1 MSRGDIL
8 DDISAERERQT
19 ALKAMGKFEREVH
32 ECSPTEA
39 LAVLAE
45 EFGEVARVVAE
56 MVAGKPIDTGHLREE
71 LIQVAA
77 VCVSWVEGIDAQ
89 TEAEEEY
96 RPQSLCGLYG
106 QARTAARPPVIIY
119 DEPIITFGPYTED
132 EMSDWQRDPELSA

>member
-19 ALKAMGKFEREVH
+19 ALKAMGRFRREVH

-39 LAVLAE
+39 LAVLGE
-45 EFGEVARVVAE
+45 EFGEVAEVVAD
-56 MVAGKPIDTGHLREE
+56 MVAGAPLDTNHLREE

-89 TEAEEEY
+89 TEAE
-96 RPQSLCGLYG
+96 SDI
-106 QARTAARPPVIIY
+106 QAGGTFVVFMPPSAPARPKVIIY

-132 EMSDWQRDPELSA
+132 ELSDWQRDPELSA